1 MFDEAVRVAAV
12 RPPELAEP
20 RRLRRVAAARQ
31 HRLDTARAA
40 LVRVLD
46 EDHVHLVDLEPL
58 VGVDGAVL
66 LQTVEVVFGGG
77 EDAGGGGR
85 GRRDAAAL
93 RAQCAADVGV
103 RRRRPTE
110 ARRAELRGR
119 VGREAGTARSLARLK
134 GTADSYWTQGKGMEG
149 GTARSLARL
158 KQGKGREGGTAHSLA
173 RLKGT
178 GQLLDTG
185 EGQGRWHCALAC
197 ASETGQGQGRW
208 HCALACASE
217 RDRAVTGHRGRAGK
231 VALRARLRV

>member
-134 GTADSYWTQGKGMEG
+134 GTADSYWTQGKG
-149 GTARSLARL
+149 
-158 KQGKGREGGTAHSLA
+158 REGGTVRSLA

-185 EGQGRWHCALAC
+185 EGQRSWHCALVC
-197 ASETGQGQGRW
+197 TF
-208 HCALACASE
+208 E
-217 RDRAVTGHRGRAGK
+217 RDWTVTGHRGRAGK
-231 VALRARLRV
+231 VALLAHLRV